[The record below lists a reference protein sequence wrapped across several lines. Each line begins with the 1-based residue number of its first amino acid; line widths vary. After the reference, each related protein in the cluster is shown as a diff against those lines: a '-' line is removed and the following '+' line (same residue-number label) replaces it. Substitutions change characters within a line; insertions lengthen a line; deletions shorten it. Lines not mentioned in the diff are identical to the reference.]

1 MKETDSSLAGQSAKA
16 WLPTSLLRF
25 CSAAVLLMT
34 GLYGTLLCFFNTFS
48 LPESQTAL
56 LWALPTALLF
66 LLIFALPKYRGI
78 AYLVVFIL
86 WGIASFFVMRQVV
99 TGAVLIAEQFSTQA
113 SSVFTQLGH
122 FTPPQAQEELAAC
135 RMFFRVVQF
144 PLTGYLAWAVVKAH
158 SFFFSLLA
166 TAPFLAIAAVV
177 GLAPPAF
184 ALVLL
189 IGFWAAML
197 LSGRAGKAGE
207 KQAAQAGL
215 LLTPF
220 AFLLTILVVLFCP
233 PDAYQP
239 SASVVQ
245 ARNAV
250 IRTVSQLFDTN
261 RDDAPA
267 HSSLGVPMTGSPGS
281 TDLTNAGELSFTGQT
296 ALRVSMAQPQDLYLR
311 GWAGAVYTGTS
322 WDMLSEADY
331 RAVEADFQP
340 LLYASVSRKGLSG
353 RDETMEL
360 SSIDVETVSANRS
373 YVYLPYQLAQVEN
386 ILSSSNPNLQIAS
399 DFVQDAYLKPEMQ
412 SGSVSSHY
420 KLSFY
425 SPLSETL
432 QRQISS
438 QVKQRERTY
447 EAHITKVYTQLPNGV
462 RERLLAYAEAA
473 GLQAA
478 NGPEDWLRVAQAV
491 AGTVAS
497 AGTYTERP
505 GAVPDGED
513 FVLYFLEESPRGYCI
528 HFASAA
534 AALMRA
540 LHVPARYVEGYTV
553 KTSNFKADGSAEIPD
568 RQAHAWAEVWVDG
581 QGWTPIEATP
591 GGAATLRENPDADDD
606 LPEET
611 TLPSQ
616 TPTANGS
623 LKQSG
628 AKTTHWLIPL
638 LAGLLLAALVA
649 ARLELTRRRKLAFR
663 QKDRN
668 RAALAVYAYL
678 CRLSRFGYA
687 ISGEAQRIARKA
699 KFSRHT
705 LTREELSTLQREAER
720 GKNSTFARLPLW
732 KKLLF
737 RLVVF

>member
-1 MKETDSSLAGQSAKA
+1 MKRPECSGMQPDVATQLTESV
-16 WLPTSLLRF
+16 LRF
-25 CSAAVLLMT
+25 CNGAVLLLA
-34 GLYGTLLCFFNTFS
+34 GLYGTLLCFFHTFS
-48 LPESQTAL
+48 LPESGTAL

-66 LLIFALPKYRGI
+66 LVIYSLPKHRGI
-78 AYLVVFIL
+78 AYLVAFIL
-86 WGIASFFVMRQVV
+86 WGIAAFFVLRQVV
-99 TGAVLIAEQFSTQA
+99 TGAVFVAEQFSTQA

-122 FTPPQAQEELAAC
+122 FTPPQSQEELAAC

-144 PLTGYLAWAVVKAH
+144 PLTAYLAWAVIKAH
-158 SFFFSLLA
+158 SFFFSFLV
-166 TAPFLAIAAVV
+166 TAPFLAIAAVM
-177 GLAPPAF
+177 GLLPPALP
-184 ALVLL
+184 LVLL

-197 LSGRAGKAGE
+197 LSGRAGRMGE
-207 KQAAQAGL
+207 RQAAKAGL
-215 LLTPF
+215 LLAPF
-220 AFLLTILVVLFCP
+220 AFLLTALVVLINP
-233 PDAYQP
+233 AEAYQP
-239 SASVVQ
+239 SAGVVQ
-245 ARNAV
+245 VRNTV
-250 IRTVSQLFDTN
+250 IQAITELFD
-261 RDDAPA
+261 
-267 HSSLGVPMTGSPGS
+267 SSRQDSLSFTGYGAPMTGSPGS
-281 TDLTNAGELSFTGQT
+281 TDLTNAGELRFTGKT
-296 ALRVSMAQPQDLYLR
+296 ALRVQTKPQDFYLR
-311 GWAGAVYTGTS
+311 GWAGSEYTGTS
-322 WDMLSEADY
+322 WQLISEDAY
-331 RAVEADFQP
+331 RNMRPSFQP
-340 LLYASVSRKGLSG
+340 LLYTDLVQR
-353 RDETMEL
+353 EL
-360 SSIDVETVSANRS
+360 SEQKQSEAAGITI
-373 YVYLPYQLAQVEN
+373 EN
-386 ILSSSNPNLQIAS
+386 IAANPSYTYMPYYFSRGGLVIEN
-399 DFVQDAYLKPEMQ
+399 DFVQDSYLLMGRED
-412 SGSVSSHY
+412 GTSVSKYTLYSY
-420 KLSFY
+420 F
-425 SPLSETL
+425 SPLSEA
-432 QRQISS
+432 QQNQVSS
-438 QVKQRERTY
+438 WVKQMDREY
-447 EAHITKVYTQLPNGV
+447 ETQIMKRYTQLPDGV
-462 RERLLAYAEAA
+462 RDRLLSYAEKSGLKAA
-473 GLQAA
+473 DD
-478 NGPEDWLRVAQAV
+478 PEDWLRVAQAV
-491 AGTVAS
+491 AQVVQN

-513 FVLYFLEESPRGYCI
+513 FVLYFLEENPRGYCI

-628 AKTTHWLIPL
+628 AQTSHWLIPL

-705 LTREELSTLQREAER
+705 LTREELAALRKEAEQ
-720 GKNSTFARLPLW
+720 GEKSTYAGLPLW

-737 RLVVF
+737 RILVF